1 MIICLVTNNDYVCSV
16 TINDYVCCVMMKF
29 YSNVYEKHDLL
40 LATSSLVLT
49 GG

>member
-1 MIICLVTNNDYVCSV
+1 MIMYTVTNNDYVYCL
-16 TINDYVCCVMMKF
+16 MMKF
-29 YSNVYEKHDLL
+29 YSNVYEKRDLL

>member
-1 MIICLVTNNDYVCSV
+1 MIMYTVTNNDYM
-16 TINDYVCCVMMKF
+16 YVYWKF
-29 YSNVYEKHDLL
+29 YSNVYEKRDLL